1 LSAQDGLFDD
11 KHIYLQWLKRRS
23 AQPIRITRFFKR
35 ILWTASVIFLL
46 LCITETLFYSA
57 EWLSIAVVA
66 LLVILPLISIFSY
79 FLWYTP
85 MAIHEDSR
93 SSTLE
98 FIFMSVIPTGE
109 MVSDLR
115 RFIASQNLQILM
127 PSIVAFGGAFLIEI
141 LRSGFPIFTGFT
153 EKFMFVS
160 IIFIVVLIWWMIL
173 ETGIIAAGL
182 PRIVSTTGMAFLLY
196 IIPVLAAI
204 FVGGYYVS
212 EFFTDIALRWVMGT
226 LAPVAGNY
234 GGYYGGS
241 YGGYS
246 PYDIEPV
253 AMCSTYMT
261 LATIFALAPFLL
273 SKRVM
278 EQRRSGRWN

>member
-1 LSAQDGLFDD
+1 
-11 KHIYLQWLKRRS
+11 
-23 AQPIRITRFFKR
+23 
-35 ILWTASVIFLL
+35 
-46 LCITETLFYSA
+46 
-57 EWLSIAVVA
+57 
-66 LLVILPLISIFSY
+66 
-79 FLWYTP
+79 